1 VADVMFSCCREATV
15 DESISTT
22 PPTLLEVYQ
31 AIKKIKSGS
40 HLVSVGYFQNIS
52 AVLVQMP

>member
-1 VADVMFSCCREATV
+1 MFSCCREATV